1 MRRLIVTGLLLA
13 IGAGAVLAD
22 GDSIKERRALM
33 KANGEATRT
42 LVAML
47 KGAPFDLGVVQA
59 ALRSFTDAAAK
70 EPALFPDDS
79 KTGDTNALPAIWD
92 NKADFNARYVKF
104 GEDAAAALAGITD
117 EASFKAQMPGVLKNC
132 GGCHEL
138 YRAKKS

>member
-1 MRRLIVTGLLLA
+1 MRRLIVTGLLVA

-22 GDSIKERRALM
+22 GDSIKQRRALM
-33 KANGEATRT
+33 KADGEATRT
-42 LVAML
+42 VVGML
-47 KGAPFDLGVVQA
+47 KGAPFDLAVVQA
-59 ALRSFTDAAAK
+59 ALRTFGEAAAK
-70 EPALFPDDS
+70 TPALFPDDS

-104 GEDAAAALAGITD
+104 GADAAAALAAITD